1 MTRKNNF
8 SEGWSW
14 LNFNNLGLVQGMALQ
29 FYASVKKGLKIKVK
43 MFWELIP
50 ILVEVT
56 GEKLVGG
63 LFAPHPE

>member
-14 LNFNNLGLVQGMALQ
+14 LNFNNLGLVRGMALQ